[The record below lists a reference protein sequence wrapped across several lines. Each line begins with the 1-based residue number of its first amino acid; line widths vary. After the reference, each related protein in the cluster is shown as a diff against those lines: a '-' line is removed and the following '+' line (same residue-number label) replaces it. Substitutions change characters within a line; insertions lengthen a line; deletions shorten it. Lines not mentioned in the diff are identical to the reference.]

1 MQKTKKIIAFLLMII
16 LITSTIITVNTF
28 SYAANTTID
37 ALRQKYPQDSTWNG
51 SFEFATEC
59 AGFARLMF
67 YEYYGFS
74 PNKLEKSYDLNSLKP
89 GDILRYDGNGTGSS
103 TASVI
108 NVTGHKDEILC
119 RWMAEQVAARE
130 NAVTVCCGGFH
141 MDHITKEQIR
151 EVKEAVE
158 EIIKTP

>member
-1 MQKTKKIIAFLLMII
+1 MTLQGGEKPHIGCVGL
-16 LITSTIITVNTF
+16 
-28 SYAANTTID
+28 
-37 ALRQKYPQDSTWNG
+37 ALPRP
-51 SFEFATEC
+51 
-59 AGFARLMF
+59 
-67 YEYYGFS
+67 
-74 PNKLEKSYDLNSLKP
+74 SLH
-89 GDILRYDGNGTGSS
+89 GNGTGSS

>member
-89 GDILRYDGNGTGSS
+89 GDILRYDGNGTGS
-103 TASVI
+103 V
-108 NVTGHKDEILC
+108 GHEVWVLGVNGDNI
-119 RWMAEQVAARE
+119 
-130 NAVTVCCGGFH
+130 TVVECNWGG
-141 MDHITKEQIR
+141 TNR
-151 EVKEAVE
+151 VN
-158 EIIKTP
+158 